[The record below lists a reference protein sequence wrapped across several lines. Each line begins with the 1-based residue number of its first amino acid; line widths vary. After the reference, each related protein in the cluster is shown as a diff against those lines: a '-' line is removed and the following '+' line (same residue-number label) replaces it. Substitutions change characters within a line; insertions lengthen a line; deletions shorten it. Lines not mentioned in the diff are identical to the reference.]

1 MKTLIAAVIL
11 AATTAFAGDPTPTT
25 TTKDGGKGSL
35 EATQAKDGGK
45 GSLEATQAKDG
56 GKGSLERDGGK
67 GSLERAGKKD
77 SKKAEPSPTS
87 K

>member
-1 MKTLIAAVIL
+1 MKTLIAAIL
-11 AATTAFAGDPTPTT
+11 LASATAFAGEPAPAT

-67 GSLERAGKKD
+67 GSLERTGKKAATKTD
-77 SKKAEPSPTS
+77 PAPASK
-87 K
+87 